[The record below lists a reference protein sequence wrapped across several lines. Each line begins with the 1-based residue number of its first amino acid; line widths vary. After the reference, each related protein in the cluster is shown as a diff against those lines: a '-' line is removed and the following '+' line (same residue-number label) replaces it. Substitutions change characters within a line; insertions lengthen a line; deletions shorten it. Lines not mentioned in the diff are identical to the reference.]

1 MCKREKTVYLL
12 GIGMGSQSGFT
23 EEVRE
28 ALLKCGCIIGAARMV
43 QSALDGISKVGGQEG
58 KQEEFSKETFIE
70 YRAETIA
77 RFVKEHQTCTVFAV
91 VLSGDSGFYS
101 GAKSLAQELKG
112 VRVKLL
118 PGISTVSYLAAKI
131 GTSWEDAKV
140 VSLHGQKANF
150 IYEITHHEKTFLLLG
165 TKGQGRTLCEKLKK
179 YALADVQVTI
189 GKNLSYAEEEL
200 ITKKAGELVPED
212 WEGLSVALVVNPHP
226 VKRYNRAVE
235 DAEFI
240 RGKVPMTKAEVR
252 TVCLAKLRL
261 AGGAVLYDIGA
272 GTGSISVE
280 AALSGPDIR
289 VYAIEKKPEAVQLL
303 EENKRKFAAD
313 WMEIVQGTAPEA
325 MEGLEQPSHIFIGG
339 SSGNLKEILYTA
351 LTKNPKVRIVMTA
364 ISLETVKE
372 AVEAMEEGLLP
383 SAEVVQIT
391 VAKSRKLGSFH
402 MMMGENP
409 VYVIS
414 AGGEEGL

>member
-23 EEVRE
+23 GEVRE

-43 QSALDGISKVGGQEG
+43 QSALDGISKAGGQEG
-58 KQEEFSKETFIE
+58 KQEEVLKETFIE
-70 YRAETIA
+70 YRAEAIA
-77 RFVKEHQTCTVFAV
+77 RFVKEHRTCTVFAV

-101 GAKSLAQELKG
+101 GAKNLVRELKG

-118 PGISTVSYLAAKI
+118 PGISTVSYLAARL

-165 TKGQGRTLCEKLKK
+165 TKGQGRTLCEKLKQ
-179 YALADVQVTI
+179 YALTDVQVTI
-189 GKNLSYAEEEL
+189 GRNLSYAE
-200 ITKKAGELVPED
+200 
-212 WEGLSVALVVNPHP
+212 
-226 VKRYNRAVE
+226 
-235 DAEFI
+235 
-240 RGKVPMTKAEVR
+240 
-252 TVCLAKLRL
+252 VCLAKLRL
-261 AGGAVLYDIGA
+261 AAGAVLYDIGA

-325 MEGLEQPSHIFIGG
+325 MEELETPSHIFIGG
-339 SSGNLKEILYTA
+339 SSGNLKEILYKA
-351 LTKNPKVRIVMTA
+351 RAKNPRVRIVMTA

-372 AVEAMEEGLLP
+372 AMEAMEEGLLP
-383 SAEVVQIT
+383 SAEIVQIA
-391 VAKSRKLGSFH
+391 VAKSRKLGNFH

-414 AGGEEGL
+414 AGGEEDL